1 MHNTVTIGKQAEQYA
16 CQFILAQGLQIIA
29 QNWYCRQGEIDII
42 ARDDDTVIFIEVR
55 YRKRA
60 EYGNGAESVHYYK
73 RKRIIS
79 CARHYIHTHPATEK
93 CMIRFDVF
101 SMSKDSD
108 GQFNSH
114 WIQDAF
120 QT

>member
-1 MHNTVTIGKQAEQYA
+1 MQNTVTIGKQAEQYA
-16 CQFILAQGLQIIA
+16 SQFLLQQGLQIIE

-42 ARDDDTVIFIEVR
+42 AQLGDTLIFIEVR
-55 YRKRA
+55 YRARA
-60 EYGNGAESVHYYK
+60 DHGNGAESVHHYK

-79 CARHYIHTHPATEK
+79 CARYYIHTHPGAEK

-101 SMSKDSD
+101 SMSRDSA
-108 GQFNSH
+108 GAFSSH